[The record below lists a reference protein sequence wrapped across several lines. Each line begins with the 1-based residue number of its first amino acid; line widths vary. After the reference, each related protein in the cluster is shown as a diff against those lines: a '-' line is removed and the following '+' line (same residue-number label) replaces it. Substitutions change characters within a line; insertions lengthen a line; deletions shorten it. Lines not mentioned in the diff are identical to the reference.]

1 MRLHALAFCFS
12 ALLGAGFVACGDDSS
27 ASATDTLS
35 SESSLLSSSSEIT
48 KAPEP
53 AEGSSSSETTKAPEL
68 AEGSSS
74 SEITKAPEPAEG
86 SSSSETTKA
95 PELAEGSSSSEI
107 TKAPEPAE
115 GSSSSETTK
124 APELAEGSSSSEIT
138 KVPELAEGTSSSVN
152 VALSSSSAAPE
163 SSSDDNDGDDGK
175 CTACDSYTAADP
187 ELTENGGKGSVTT
200 YGSITAKETSLGGAC
215 NYGQTNIQY
224 YAAIHVNVSPGDEK
238 GPWNGGAA
246 CGGCV
251 RVKAKTLYGWKH
263 VTVRITDRCPDA
275 DCGVDLGGAP
285 AADIMGNQVGRYYGE
300 WEFVSCEGVDGVWG
314 DSTSIWV
321 KEGASEFWS
330 IIQVRNPKDM
340 VKSIAIYGVDTSD
353 FYELEMVV
361 GTENFWTVPEAVL
374 KTDNRYR
381 VVVKYRTGT
390 DDEWK
395 IKGSDLAVPEA
406 NLYLYEHRE

>member
-1 MRLHALAFCFS
+1 MRNLALVFCFG
-12 ALLGAGFVACGDDSS
+12 ALVGAGIVACGDDSS
-27 ASATDTLS
+27 STNATDTPS
-35 SESSLLSSSSEIT
+35 SESSLTSSSSVDNSARAKSSSSEKT
-48 KAPEP
+48 SSDSKPSSSDAK
-53 AEGSSSSETTKAPEL
+53 SSSSEKVATSSETVPESSATSSSAVSSSDSAPV
-68 AEGSSS
+68 SS
-74 SEITKAPEPAEG
+74 SEEDEG
-86 SSSSETTKA
+86 
-95 PELAEGSSSSEI
+95 
-107 TKAPEPAE
+107 
-115 GSSSSETTK
+115 
-124 APELAEGSSSSEIT
+124 
-138 KVPELAEGTSSSVN
+138 
-152 VALSSSSAAPE
+152 
-163 SSSDDNDGDDGK
+163 DGK
-175 CTACDSYTAADP
+175 CTNCDSYTAADP

-251 RVKAKTLYGWKH
+251 RVKAKTPDGWKR

-285 AADIMGNQVGRYYGE
+285 ASDIMGIQVGRYYGE
-300 WEFVSCEGVDGVWG
+300 WEFVSCEGVEGVWG

-330 IIQVRNPKDM
+330 IIHVRNPKDM
-340 VKSIAIYGVDTSD
+340 VKSITIYGVDTRD

-361 GTENFWTVPEAVL
+361 GTENFWTVPPEIL
-374 KTDNRYR
+374 QTDNRYR
-381 VVVKYRTGT
+381 IVVKYRSGT

-395 IKGSDLAVPEA
+395 IKGSELAEPEA
-406 NLYLYEHRE
+406 NLYLYEHRD

>member
-1 MRLHALAFCFS
+1 MRNLALVFCFG
-12 ALLGAGFVACGDDSS
+12 ALVGAGIVACGDDSS
-27 ASATDTLS
+27 ASASDTLS
-35 SESSLLSSSSEIT
+35 SESSLTSSSSVDDSAGAKSSSSE
-48 KAPEP
+48 KKSSDSKPSSSSVE
-53 AEGSSSSETTKAPEL
+53 SSSSEKVVTSSESVPESSATSSSAVSSSDSAPV
-68 AEGSSS
+68 SS
-74 SEITKAPEPAEG
+74 SEEDEG
-86 SSSSETTKA
+86 
-95 PELAEGSSSSEI
+95 
-107 TKAPEPAE
+107 
-115 GSSSSETTK
+115 
-124 APELAEGSSSSEIT
+124 
-138 KVPELAEGTSSSVN
+138 
-152 VALSSSSAAPE
+152 
-163 SSSDDNDGDDGK
+163 DGK
-175 CTACDSYTAADP
+175 CTNCDSFTAADP

-251 RVKAKTLYGWKH
+251 RVKAKTPDGWKR

-285 AADIMGNQVGRYYGE
+285 ASDIMGIQVGRYYGE
-300 WEFVSCEGVDGVWG
+300 WEFVSCEGVEGVWG

-330 IIQVRNPKDM
+330 IIHVRNPKDM
-340 VKSIAIYGVDTSD
+340 VKSITIYGVDTRD

-361 GTENFWTVPEAVL
+361 GTENFWTVPPEIL
-374 KTDNRYR
+374 QTDNRYR
-381 VVVKYRTGT
+381 IVVKYRSGT

-395 IKGSDLAVPEA
+395 IKGSELAEPEA
-406 NLYLYEHRE
+406 NLYLYEHRD

>member
-12 ALLGAGFVACGDDSS
+12 ALLGAGIVACGDDSS
-27 ASATDTLS
+27 ASAADTPS
-35 SESSLLSSSSEIT
+35 SESALLSSS
-48 KAPEP
+48 ADVD
-53 AEGSSSSETTKAPEL
+53 SSSSSQISSESKTPSSSVENDAQSSSDALSSGKQ
-68 AEGSSS
+68 SSS
-74 SEITKAPEPAEG
+74 SKKVAM
-86 SSSSETTKA
+86 SSE
-95 PELAEGSSSSEI
+95 S
-107 TKAPEPAE
+107 
-115 GSSSSETTK
+115 
-124 APELAEGSSSSEIT
+124 
-138 KVPELAEGTSSSVN
+138 
-152 VALSSSSAAPE
+152 APE
-163 SSSDDNDGDDGK
+163 SSSDDDDGDDGK

-251 RVKAKTLYGWKH
+251 RVKAKTPDGWKK

-340 VKSIAIYGVDTSD
+340 VKSIAIYGVDTGD

-374 KTDNRYR
+374 KSGNRYR

>member
-1 MRLHALAFCFS
+1 MRSHVLAFVAFS
-12 ALLGAGFVACGDDSS
+12 AALLVACGDDSS
-27 ASATDTLS
+27 SANAADTPS
-35 SESSLLSSSSEIT
+35 SESSFLSSSST
-48 KAPEP
+48 DDSAGAK
-53 AEGSSSSETTKAPEL
+53 SSSSEKTSSESKP
-68 AEGSSS
+68 SSS
-74 SEITKAPEPAEG
+74 STEPG
-86 SSSSETTKA
+86 SSED
-95 PELAEGSSSSEI
+95 
-107 TKAPEPAE
+107 
-115 GSSSSETTK
+115 
-124 APELAEGSSSSEIT
+124 
-138 KVPELAEGTSSSVN
+138 
-152 VALSSSSAAPE
+152 VAK
-163 SSSDDNDGDDGK
+163 SSDSAPASSDDGK
-175 CTACDSYTAADP
+175 CTNCDSFTAADP

-251 RVKAKTLYGWKH
+251 HVKARTPDGWKE

-275 DCGVDLGGAP
+275 NCGVDLGGAP
-285 AADIMGNQVGRYYGE
+285 ASDIMGIQVGRYSGE
-300 WEFVSCEGVDGVWG
+300 WEFVSCEGVEGVWG
-314 DSTSIWV
+314 DSTSIWD

-340 VKSIAIYGVDTSD
+340 VKSISIYGVDTRD

-361 GTENFWTVPEAVL
+361 GTENFWTVPKAVL
-374 KTDNRYR
+374 QTDNRYR

-395 IKGSDLAVPEA
+395 IKGSELAVPEA

>member
-1 MRLHALAFCFS
+1 MRNLALVFCFS
-12 ALLGAGFVACGDDSS
+12 ALVGAGIVACGDDS
-27 ASATDTLS
+27 AATNATDTPS
-35 SESSLLSSSSEIT
+35 SESSLT
-48 KAPEP
+48 
-53 AEGSSSSETTKAPEL
+53 
-68 AEGSSS
+68 
-74 SEITKAPEPAEG
+74 
-86 SSSSETTKA
+86 
-95 PELAEGSSSSEI
+95 
-107 TKAPEPAE
+107 
-115 GSSSSETTK
+115 
-124 APELAEGSSSSEIT
+124 
-138 KVPELAEGTSSSVN
+138 
-152 VALSSSSAAPE
+152 SSSSADNSAGAKSSNSENTSSESKLSSNADPISSENTATSSESTQGPSSSVVSEASSSSVAPGSSDSAPASSSNDPE
-163 SSSDDNDGDDGK
+163 SSGQADDGK
-175 CTACDSYTAADP
+175 CTNCDSFTAADP

-251 RVKAKTLYGWKH
+251 HVKARTPDGWKE

-275 DCGVDLGGAP
+275 NCGVDLGGAP
-285 AADIMGNQVGRYYGE
+285 ASDIMGIQVGRYSGE
-300 WEFVSCEGVDGVWG
+300 WEFVSCEGVEGVWG

-340 VKSIAIYGVDTSD
+340 VKSITILGIDTRD
-353 FYELEMVV
+353 AHELEMVV
-361 GTENFWTVPEAVL
+361 GTENFWTVPKAVL
-374 KTDNRYR
+374 QTDNRYR

-395 IKGSDLAVPEA
+395 IKGSELAVPEA

>member
-1 MRLHALAFCFS
+1 MRNLALVFCFG
-12 ALLGAGFVACGDDSS
+12 ALVGAGIVACGDDSS
-27 ASATDTLS
+27 STNATDTPS
-35 SESSLLSSSSEIT
+35 SESSLTSSSSVDDSAGAKSSSSE
-48 KAPEP
+48 KKSSDSKPSSSSVE
-53 AEGSSSSETTKAPEL
+53 SSSSEKVVTSSESVPESSATSSSAVSSSDSAPV
-68 AEGSSS
+68 SS
-74 SEITKAPEPAEG
+74 SEEDEG
-86 SSSSETTKA
+86 
-95 PELAEGSSSSEI
+95 
-107 TKAPEPAE
+107 
-115 GSSSSETTK
+115 
-124 APELAEGSSSSEIT
+124 
-138 KVPELAEGTSSSVN
+138 
-152 VALSSSSAAPE
+152 
-163 SSSDDNDGDDGK
+163 DGK
-175 CTACDSYTAADP
+175 CTNCDSFTAADP

-251 RVKAKTLYGWKH
+251 RVKAKTPDGWKR

-285 AADIMGNQVGRYYGE
+285 ASDIMGIQVGRYYGE
-300 WEFVSCEGVDGVWG
+300 WEFVSCEGVEGVWG

-330 IIQVRNPKDM
+330 IIHVRNPKDM
-340 VKSIAIYGVDTSD
+340 VKSITIYGVDTRD

-361 GTENFWTVPEAVL
+361 GTENFWTVPPEIL
-374 KTDNRYR
+374 QTDNRYR
-381 VVVKYRTGT
+381 IVVKYRSGT

-395 IKGSDLAVPEA
+395 IKGSELAEPEA
-406 NLYLYEHRE
+406 NLYLYEHRD

>member
-1 MRLHALAFCFS
+1 MRNLALAFCFS

-27 ASATDTLS
+27 ASAADTLS
-35 SESSLLSSSSEIT
+35 SESSLESSSS
-48 KAPEP
+48 
-53 AEGSSSSETTKAPEL
+53 G
-68 AEGSSS
+68 
-74 SEITKAPEPAEG
+74 
-86 SSSSETTKA
+86 
-95 PELAEGSSSSEI
+95 
-107 TKAPEPAE
+107 
-115 GSSSSETTK
+115 
-124 APELAEGSSSSEIT
+124 IT
-138 KVPELAEGTSSSVN
+138 KVPEPAEGTSSSVN
-152 VALSSSSAAPE
+152 LPVSSETSMESVEGSSSSEIAVISSESALSSSVAVEVSSSSAAPE
-163 SSSDDNDGDDGK
+163 SSSDDDDGDDGK

-224 YAAIHVNVSPGDEK
+224 YAAVHVNVSPGDEK

-251 RVKAKTLYGWKH
+251 RVKAKTPDGWKH

-314 DSTSIWV
+314 DSTSLWV

-340 VKSIAIYGVDTSD
+340 VKSIAIYGVDTRD
-353 FYELEMVV
+353 FYALEMVV

-374 KTDNRYR
+374 KTGNRYR

>member
-1 MRLHALAFCFS
+1 MKLQTL
-12 ALLGAGFVACGDDSS
+12 LLGVGTLVAMFVACGDDSGAD
-27 ASATDTLS
+27 ASS
-35 SESSLLSSSSEIT
+35 Q
-48 KAPEP
+48 
-53 AEGSSSSETTKAPEL
+53 ETP
-68 AEGSSS
+68 
-74 SEITKAPEPAEG
+74 
-86 SSSSETTKA
+86 
-95 PELAEGSSSSEI
+95 
-107 TKAPEPAE
+107 
-115 GSSSSETTK
+115 
-124 APELAEGSSSSEIT
+124 
-138 KVPELAEGTSSSVN
+138 
-152 VALSSSSAAPE
+152 ALSSSVQDSLSSAQFSGGISLSSVAESSGAVENSSESAAVSSDSEPALSSAEGAVESSNAADSPE
-163 SSSDDNDGDDGK
+163 SSSDVASTSSESVQPCSSDSGDDGK
-175 CTACDSYTAADP
+175 CTDCDSFTAADP

-251 RVKAKTLYGWKH
+251 RVKAKTPDGWKK

-340 VKSIAIYGVDTSD
+340 VKSIAIYGIDTHD

-361 GTENFWTVPEAVL
+361 GTENFWTVPQAVL
-374 KTDNRYR
+374 QTDNRYR
-381 VVVKYRTGT
+381 VVVKYRTGI